1 MFLKDICRRGAEYL
15 GLRFASTILFTHP
28 FNKVV
33 LIPESFNIKSNRIA
47 GDKVRLKQKI
57 KQSLKG
63 IFDPKLQDGSGT
75 YNGTF
80 GQLLR
85 ELKTMFNAK
94 LIIDGDTLRLE
105 RRDFNPST
113 ALFKLPNIDK
123 RQLPFRFNID
133 DLKSNYKIAFQTDIN
148 EKNTLQRFKGTEF
161 QVFTVPKDFKDK
173 KKILTKGFS
182 DNQIGWTIGRRKN
195 ELTFI
200 EDFFLEFISDVDKV
214 MGLVE
219 LTINKTIKP
228 INKALKPIIK
238 IVDAINNIPGVNLPF
253 DVKGV
258 KPVKFKWKSSVISR
272 RLGMLLLENDF
283 VQKPKLVML
292 DTTLT
297 TTDPLSIKVNKQNEE
312 FLSAEYLWDNFHF
325 INSFVG
331 DNHNQGK
338 IFTTPPINFCLEDY
352 NKVRTNNIIFDSDG
366 VTKVEVKSLKWN
378 IYEQEAEITY
388 KVPVKW
394 TDNLKERKV
403 INDGR

>member
-1 MFLKDICRRGAEYL
+1 MK
-15 GLRFASTILFTHP
+15 
-28 FNKVV
+28 
-33 LIPESFNIKSNRIA
+33 
-47 GDKVRLKQKI
+47 
-57 KQSLKG
+57 
-63 IFDPKLQDGSGT
+63 
-75 YNGTF
+75 
-80 GQLLR
+80 
-85 ELKTMFNAK
+85 
-94 LIIDGDTLRLE
+94 
-105 RRDFNPST
+105 
-113 ALFKLPNIDK
+113 
-123 RQLPFRFNID
+123 
-133 DLKSNYKIAFQTDIN
+133 
-148 EKNTLQRFKGTEF
+148 
-161 QVFTVPKDFKDK
+161 
-173 KKILTKGFS
+173 
-182 DNQIGWTIGRRKN
+182 
-195 ELTFI
+195 
-200 EDFFLEFISDVDKV
+200 DVDKV
-214 MGLVE
+214 IGLAE
-219 LTINKTIKP
+219 KIINKKIKP
-228 INKALKPIIK
+228 INLLLKKVIK
-238 IVDAINNIPGVNLPF
+238 IVSILNKLPNFNLPT
-253 DVKGV
+253 DLIKV
-258 KPVKFKWKSSVISR
+258 KPVKFNWNIRNSSLISR

-297 TTDPLSIKVNKQNEE
+297 TTDPFSIKVNKQNEE